1 MLFKDLV
8 NQLKNIKKPD
18 DISAEL
24 AQELV
29 MAGITSYMGIVN
41 RETPECEPEEAFDMT
56 RIMVLKQ
63 FDLIFLEIA
72 EEEDFDP
79 FDEED
84 LNEMSPM
91 HDLKFRNDLQKAIEE
106 YNKRTSKN
114 K

>member
-8 NQLKNIKKPD
+8 NQLKNIKKPE

-29 MAGITSYMGIVN
+29 MAGITSYMGIVS

-72 EEEDFDP
+72 EEEDLFP
-79 FDEED
+79 FEDET
-84 LNEMSPM
+84 NEISPM
-91 HDLKFRNDLQKAIEE
+91 HDLKFRNDLQKAIDE
-106 YNKRTSKN
+106 YNKRVSKN

>member
-8 NQLKNIKKPD
+8 NQLKNIKKPE

-29 MAGITSYMGIVN
+29 MAGINSYMGIVN

-72 EEEDFDP
+72 EEEDLYP
-79 FDEED
+79 FEED
-84 LNEMSPM
+84 LNEISPM

-106 YNKRTSKN
+106 YNKRVSKN